1 MKEFKVSPIIQSDLQ
16 AFDELFSK
24 ELSTKASILKVITN
38 YILKTKGKQLRPIL
52 VFLGARLVGEVTKS
66 TFSAAYM
73 IELMHT
79 ATLIH
84 DDVVDNSMKRR
95 GFFSINA
102 MWKNKIAVL
111 IGDYYLAKGLLHA
124 VENKEYK
131 LLEIVAVAVKEM
143 SEGELLQIEKARS
156 LKNSEEIYFEI
167 IRKKTATL
175 FVAAMSAGAASS
187 GEVADES
194 FKKIQKIAEL
204 LGIAFQIKDDLLD
217 YTQSSI
223 IGKPTWNDIKEQKI
237 TLPLMYALSQ
247 ASANE
252 QKHIKSLLKTHANK
266 THKLKEI
273 VDFVVAKGGIA
284 YAQEKMDEFCSQSIE
299 LCMSF
304 PSNEAQSSIIEI
316 IKYVSSRNK

>member
-102 MWKNKIAVL
+102 LWKNKIAVL